1 MDYVELYE
9 KTYSESGSAAI
20 RREQQWESQDVQR
33 ALKRESLRFYE
44 QQTWDKLSEINAE
57 RRKLAWKRQ
66 EQMWR
71 DQDTIRLMIRLQK
84 RKEDDLDG
92 LVDGLVRLDRL
103 GSAPLDGC
111 VRLSRP
117 KGTAFAGSIPETVI
131 LSCQPVRCEEIIC

>member
-33 ALKRESLRFYE
+33 TLKRESLRFYE

-84 RKEDDLDG
+84 RKEHSLG
-92 LVDGLVRLDRL
+92 CVSRL

-111 VRLSRP
+111 VRLDRQ
-117 KGTAFAGSIPETVI
+117 GSIPETVI
-131 LSCQPVRCEEIIC
+131 LPCQPVRCEEIIC

>member
-9 KTYSESGSAAI
+9 KTYSESGSAI
-20 RREQQWESQDVQR
+20 RRREQQWESQDVQR
-33 ALKRESLRFYE
+33 TLKRESLRFYE

-84 RKEDDLDG
+84 RKEHSLDG

-111 VRLSRP
+111 VRLDRL
-117 KGTAFAGSIPETVI
+117 GSAPESVI
-131 LSCQPVRCEEIIC
+131 LPCQPVKCEEIIC